1 MGVEPET
8 LLKEVRDIKST
19 VEKLESIIEQRLLGE
34 EEPLEDEELAIKE
47 YEEDKAKGRLEL
59 VSLKDAIR
67 NLGIH
72 RAGGKKGR
80 QTD

>member
-1 MGVEPET
+1 MGVELET
-8 LLKEVRDIKST
+8 LLKEVRDIRSS

-34 EEPLEDEELAIKE
+34 EEPFEDEKLAIRE

-59 VSLKDAIR
+59 VPLEDTMR
-67 NLGIH
+67 HLGLQ
-72 RAGGKKGR
+72 RARRKKGQ